1 MQLPP
6 ARATLTIFGVTIAAW
21 LLANVTGYEQIAAY
35 AGGFI
40 PARFSGG
47 DVAGTLEM
55 AVRGIAFAPK
65 WLTPLT
71 ATLLHG
77 GFIHITFNM
86 LILAFCGRFVEAA
99 IGARGL
105 VILYLVGAYVAAF
118 GHYLAGPTEPWPMIG
133 ASGAVSA
140 VIGAYALLYGE
151 KRQNFANRRLNQIAN
166 ELWLAGAW
174 VLLQLMVGFASWGGG
189 ENGGGIAIAAHI
201 GGFFAGL
208 ALAQPLL
215 LLRYRRA

>member
-1 MQLPP
+1 MRLPP
-6 ARATLTIFGVTIAAW
+6 ARATLAILGVTVAAW
-21 LLANVTGYEQIAAY
+21 LLAAATGFDQIAAY

-40 PARFSGG
+40 PARFTATP
-47 DVAGTLEM
+47 VAPTLEM
-55 AVRGIAFAPK
+55 VVRGVGFVPK

-77 GFIHITFNM
+77 GFIHIAFNM
-86 LILAFCGRFVEAA
+86 LILGFCGRFVEVA
-99 IGARGL
+99 IGPRGIL
-105 VILYLVGAYVAAF
+105 ILYLVGAYAAAL
-118 GHYLAGPTEPWPMIG
+118 GQYLAGPSQPWPMIG

-151 KRQNFANRRLNQIAN
+151 KRHTFGSRRTNQIVN
-166 ELWLAGAW
+166 ILWLAAGW
-174 VLLQLMVGFASWGGG
+174 VLLQLMVGLASLGGQG
-189 ENGGGIAIAAHI
+189 GGGIAIAAHI

-215 LLRYRRA
+215 MLRYRRA

>member
-1 MQLPP
+1 MRLPP
-6 ARATLTIFGVTIAAW
+6 ARATLAILGVTVAAW
-21 LLANVTGYEQIAAY
+21 LLAAATGFDQIAAY

-40 PARFSGG
+40 PARFTATP
-47 DVAGTLEM
+47 VAPTLEM
-55 AVRGIAFAPK
+55 VVRGVGFVPK

-77 GFIHITFNM
+77 GFIHIAFNM
-86 LILAFCGRFVEAA
+86 LILGFCGRFVEVA
-99 IGARGL
+99 IGPRGIL
-105 VILYLVGAYVAAF
+105 ILYLVGAYAAALGQF
-118 GHYLAGPTEPWPMIG
+118 LAGPSQPWPMIG

-151 KRQNFANRRLNQIAN
+151 KRHTFGSRRTNQIVN
-166 ELWLAGAW
+166 ILWLAAGW
-174 VLLQLMVGFASWGGG
+174 VLLQLMVGLASLGGQG
-189 ENGGGIAIAAHI
+189 GGGIAIAAHI

-215 LLRYRRA
+215 MLRYRRA

>member
-6 ARATLTIFGVTIAAW
+6 ARATLAILGVTIASW
-21 LLANVTGYEQIAAY
+21 LLVSWSGLGDIAAY

-40 PARFSGG
+40 PARFSIGG
-47 DVAGTLEM
+47 VAPTLEM
-55 AVRGIAFAPK
+55 SVRGIPFAPR

-77 GFIHITFNM
+77 GFIHIAFNM
-86 LILAFCGRFVEAA
+86 LILGLCGRFVEAA
-99 IGARGL
+99 IGARGI
-105 VILYLVGAYVAAF
+105 VILYVVGAYVAAF
-118 GHYLAGPTEPWPMIG
+118 GHFLAGPTEPWPMIG

-151 KRQNFANRRLNQIAN
+151 KRRTFANRRLNQLAN
-166 ELWLAGAW
+166 ALWLAAAW
-174 VLLQLMVGFASWGGG
+174 VLLQLMVGLASWGGSG
-189 ENGGGIAIAAHI
+189 GGGIAIAAHI

>member
-1 MQLPP
+1 MRMPP
-6 ARATLTIFGVTIAAW
+6 ARATLTILAVTIAAW
-21 LLANVTGYEQIAAY
+21 AIVTATGYDQIAGY

-40 PARFSGG
+40 PARFSGEA
-47 DVAGTLEM
+47 VPPTLEM
-55 AVRGIAFAPK
+55 MVRGIGFVPK

-77 GFIHITFNM
+77 GALHIAFNM
-86 LILAFCGRFVEAA
+86 LIMGFCGRFVEAA
-99 IGARGL
+99 IGARGII
-105 VILYLVGAYVAAF
+105 ILYIAGAYVAAL
-118 GHYLAGPTEPWPMIG
+118 GHYLAGPTEAFPMIG

-151 KRQNFANRRLNQIAN
+151 KRRNFENRRLNQIAN
-166 ELWLAGAW
+166 VAWLAGAW
-174 VLLQLMVGFASWGGG
+174 VLLQLMVGFAAWGGTG
-189 ENGGGIAIAAHI
+189 GGGIAIAAHI

>member
-1 MQLPP
+1 MRLPP
-6 ARATLTIFGVTIAAW
+6 ARATLALLGVTVFAWAAVS
-21 LLANVTGYEQIAAY
+21 LTGFQQIASY

-40 PARFSGG
+40 PARFA
-47 DVAGTLEM
+47 DTPVAPTLEM
-55 AVRGIAFAPK
+55 AVRGIGFAPK

-77 GFIHITFNM
+77 GFLHIAFNM
-86 LILAFCGRFVEAA
+86 LILGFCGRFVEVA
-99 IGARGL
+99 IGPRGM

-118 GHYLAGPTEPWPMIG
+118 GQYLAGPAEPYPMIG

-151 KRQNFANRRLNQIAN
+151 KRQTFGGRRMNQIVN
-166 ELWLAGAW
+166 VLWLAAGW
-174 VLLQLMVGFASWGGG
+174 VILQLMVGFAAVGAPAD
-189 ENGGGIAIAAHI
+189 GGIAIAAHI

-208 ALAQPLL
+208 LLAQPLL
-215 LLRYRRA
+215 LIRYRRA

>member
-6 ARATLTIFGVTIAAW
+6 ARATLTILGATVAAW
-21 LLANVTGYEQIAAY
+21 LLATATGMDDIAAY

-40 PARFSGG
+40 PARFSA
-47 DVAGTLEM
+47 DVVPPTLEM
-55 AVRGIAFAPK
+55 AVRGYGFVPK

-77 GFIHITFNM
+77 GFIHIAFNM
-86 LILAFCGRFVEAA
+86 LILGFCGRFVEAA
-99 IGARGL
+99 IGARGM
-105 VILYLVGAYVAAF
+105 VILYVVGAYVAAF
-118 GHYLAGPTEPWPMIG
+118 GHYLAGPTQPWPMIG

-151 KRQNFANRRLNQIAN
+151 KRRTFANRRLNQLAN
-166 ELWLAGAW
+166 ALWLAAAW
-174 VLLQLMVGFASWGGG
+174 VLLQLMVGLASWGGEG
-189 ENGGGIAIAAHI
+189 GGGIAIAAHI
-201 GGFFAGL
+201 GGYFAGL

>member
-6 ARATLTIFGVTIAAW
+6 ARATLAILAVTVVAW
-21 LLANVTGYEQIAAY
+21 LAVTVTGYQQIATY

-40 PARFSGG
+40 PARFTPTP
-47 DVAGTLEM
+47 VAPTLEM
-55 AVRGIAFAPK
+55 VVRGVGFVPK

-77 GFIHITFNM
+77 GLVHIAFNM
-86 LILAFCGRFVEAA
+86 LIMGFCGRFVEVA
-99 IGARGL
+99 IGPRGIVL
-105 VILYLVGAYVAAF
+105 LYVAGAYAAAL
-118 GHYLAGPTEPWPMIG
+118 GQYLAGPSEPWPMIG

-151 KRQNFANRRLNQIAN
+151 KRHTFGGRRVNQIVN
-166 ELWLAGAW
+166 VLWLAAGW
-174 VLLQLMVGFASWGGG
+174 VILQLMVGLAAIGAPDGS
-189 ENGGGIAIAAHI
+189 GIAIAAHI

-208 ALAQPLL
+208 VLAQPLL
-215 LLRYRRA
+215 MLRYRRA